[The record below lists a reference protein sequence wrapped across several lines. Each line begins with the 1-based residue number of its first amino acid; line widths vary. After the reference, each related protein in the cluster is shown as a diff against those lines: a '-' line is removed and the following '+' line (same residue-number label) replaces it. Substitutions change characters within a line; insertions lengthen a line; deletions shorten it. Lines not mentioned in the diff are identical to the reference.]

1 VRSSKRYEWSIVVLL
16 MLMWGVVG
24 LNRIGIAYLFP
35 ILVPRFHLA
44 YWQVGLLLSGTSVT
58 WALSTWVGG
67 NLSDRVGRKRVFI
80 PALTFAALVA
90 ALIGTAWNFLSLF
103 VVRDLIGLG
112 DGVGWSVGEAA
123 VAEVSSPER
132 KAFNQGLYM
141 GGYTIMG
148 TGLGAIIVTQLALHL
163 GWRWVYAVIALF
175 ALAVLALLARYMREP
190 RAASRRAAG
199 GVGLSLRLLSQRQV
213 LLLVGLN
220 ILILTWLQGFN
231 GYASLF
237 LTKVAHYPLA
247 EAGFL
252 LSIGGIVGFVGQFV
266 LPYLSD
272 RVGRKPV
279 VVTAGALA
287 AAALILMSRVALG
300 PGGLAVLIAVN
311 GFFGWGLQPIA
322 MATVVSES
330 VPPALVGNAIGLTNF
345 FGVVVGTMV
354 MPLALGLIA
363 GRFGLSTALLVV
375 GLAEALILPLGWSLR
390 ETAPRRVRA
399 LREEPAAQ
407 SLGS

>member
-1 VRSSKRYEWSIVVLL
+1 MRNPRVYEWTIVLLL

-58 WALSTWVGG
+58 WALSTWFGG
-67 NLSDRVGRKRVFI
+67 NLSDRVGRKWVFI
-80 PALTFAALVA
+80 PALTFAALVS
-90 ALIGTAWNFLSLF
+90 ALIGAVWNFLSLF
-103 VVRDLIGLG
+103 IVRDLIGLG

-148 TGLGAIIVTQLALHL
+148 TGFGAIIITQLALHL
-163 GWRWVYAVIALF
+163 GWRWVYAVIAVF
-175 ALAVLALLARYMREP
+175 ALGVLALLARWMREP
-190 RAASRRAAG
+190 RAIHGRTSGGIQAS
-199 GVGLSLRLLSQRQV
+199 LHLLGNRQV

-237 LTKVAHYPLA
+237 LTRVDQFPLA
-247 EAGFL
+247 QAGYL
-252 LSIGGIVGFVGQFV
+252 LSIGGIVGFIGQFA

-272 RVGRKPV
+272 RVGRRPV
-279 VVTAGALA
+279 VVGAASLA
-287 AAALILMSRVALG
+287 AASLIAMSQWHLG
-300 PGGLAVLIAVN
+300 PGLLAVLIAVN

-330 VPPALVGNAIGLTNF
+330 VPPSLVGNAIGLTNF

-354 MPLALGLIA
+354 MPLALGVIA
-363 GRFGLSTALLVV
+363 GHWGLATAILVV
-375 GLAEALILPLGWSLR
+375 GLAEALILPLGWALR
-390 ETAPRRVRA
+390 ETAPRRAARS
-399 LREEPAAQ
+399 REVLTSQ
-407 SLGS
+407 SLGL